1 MIKQH
6 RRFFQVRTIALVAL
20 AMFFLSGE
28 AFAQNKLKVGDKGPR
43 IQVKEMVQGELP
55 KQGSEPYVV
64 EFWATWCG
72 PCMKSIPH
80 LNELYKSLKSSGF
93 TIVGISDEKMSK
105 VKPFVQRKGTNMSY
119 PVAIDDGAKQDW
131 FKAAGRR
138 GIPSAFVVDASNTIM
153 WIGNPLD
160 PAFDKVVKDVAKGK
174 FNPVM
179 QRKAAPKLKAAERAA
194 KLRNFNQAY
203 MHMDEVIAL
212 DKKVF
217 LPVAID
223 KYRMK
228 LDQEKNPEAANA
240 YADELIV
247 MYSDDKGSL
256 KVLCLFFAADPDVS
270 ENDLPH
276 ARKAADAIL
285 NSSGR
290 RDVQALSASAAV
302 AYHSND
308 IDRAVREQKM
318 AWMYAQKDS
327 KAMLKADLDKYLA
340 AQRRAKAGRN

>member
-1 MIKQH
+1 MNMRH
-6 RRFFQVRTIALVAL
+6 RLFFHTRVLALVFL
-20 AMFFLSGE
+20 ATLCMSGE
-28 AFAQNKLKVGDKGPR
+28 AFAQNKLKVGDKGPK
-43 IQVKEMVQGELP
+43 IDIKEMVQGELP
-55 KQGSEPYVV
+55 KQGSQPYVV

-80 LNELYKSLKSSGF
+80 LNELYKDLKSSGF

-105 VKPFVQRKGTNMSY
+105 VKPFVQRKGKNMSY
-119 PVAIDDGAKQDW
+119 PVAIDSGAKQDW
-131 FKAAGRR
+131 FKAAGQR

-160 PAFDKVVKDVAKGK
+160 PAFDKIVKDVAKGN

-194 KLRNFNQAY
+194 KIRNFDQAY

-228 LDQEKNPEAANA
+228 LDQEKNPEAAKA

-247 MYSDDKGSL
+247 MYADDKRSM
-256 KVLCLFFAADPDVS
+256 KVICLFFAADPDVS
-270 ENDLPH
+270 ENNLGH
-276 ARKAADAIL
+276 ARRAADAL
-285 NSSGR
+285 LATSGR

-308 IDRAVREQKM
+308 LDRAVREQKM

-327 KAMLKADLDKYLA
+327 KPTLKGDLDKYLA